1 MLQNTADEQAEPAGI
16 CSRLITER
24 SGRRGLISGM
34 ISASCFRIIVA
45 GGVKELDQRGT
56 LPDFQRRN
64 PRARRRT
71 TGSPSSER
79 SLPVRDRSPIQVLQR
94 AAHCRR
100 PMLSIFRFLAHPRHF
115 PGPAFPG
122 EANSACRSL
131 GRATPKR
138 SGVLSHCRPRAK
150 TQALCQPVASR
161 RPAAA
166 LQALAGA
173 LSLDGVPLVPARSRG
188 LPDPIARRLLPH
200 PHFCPSED
208 SRPILHDPEQGL
220 PRAPY

>member
-1 MLQNTADEQAEPAGI
+1 MP
-16 CSRLITER
+16 
-24 SGRRGLISGM
+24 
-34 ISASCFRIIVA
+34 
-45 GGVKELDQRGT
+45 
-56 LPDFQRRN
+56 
-64 PRARRRT
+64 
-71 TGSPSSER
+71 
-79 SLPVRDRSPIQVLQR
+79 
-94 AAHCRR
+94 
-100 PMLSIFRFLAHPRHF
+100 SIFRFLAHPRHF

-208 SRPILHDPEQGL
+208 SRPILHDPELGVPRARWSQRRPTRMAASVFVPTRQECGGFSQWLGRMRQLTLGILQLFQNFQTLSFL
-220 PRAPY
+220 PRSAAHRACSINF